1 MRKLVSV
8 QRIDGL
14 EPIENA
20 DFIEKAKVLGWTLV
34 VKKGEFKV
42 GDLCAYFEIDSIL
55 PDVPEFEFLNWA
67 DVYTLKCNNCPAR
80 TPVAARDKDNK
91 IACPNC
97 QSEDTEV
104 VGGREIR
111 KEKSRK
117 LSTKKMRG
125 VISQGLAMPLNT
137 ITEVRKRLDTE
148 LANSL
153 DLSVYYEVGQDLTEW
168 LQVTKY
174 EPPINAGRAG
184 NVKGNFPFYVPKT
197 DETRI
202 QSIPDILK
210 EIQGKRCYI
219 SMKLDGTSSTYSFKD
234 GEIDICSRNMSYK
247 DGLTEGLTDRD
258 DYYWAMAKRYNLS
271 SVLKDR
277 GQNIAVQGEICGP
290 GIQKNRLGLPSLNL
304 FVFDI
309 YFIDEQRYASLE
321 ELKRMCLELGLI
333 TVPLIDENFVPDD
346 STTVESL
353 LKMAEGKYPETKNE
367 REGIVIRPVEP
378 MQSEVLGGRL
388 SFKVVSNRFLL
399 KGGD

>member
-8 QRIDGL
+8 QKIDKL
-14 EPIENA
+14 EPIKGA
-20 DFIEKAKVLGWTLV
+20 DFIEKATVLGWTLV
-34 VKKGEFKV
+34 VKKGEFV
-42 GDLCAYFEIDSIL
+42 AGDLCAYFEIDSIL

-67 DVYTLKCNNCPAR
+67 TVYTLKCNNCPAR

-91 IACPNC
+91 IPCSNC

-104 VGGREIR
+104 IEGREIR

-125 VISQGLAMPLNT
+125 VISQGLAMPLGT
-137 ITEVRKRLDTE
+137 IRSVLKRIHGE
-148 LANSL
+148 EEAERAFSL
-153 DLSVYYEVGQDLTEW
+153 GDDLTEAI
-168 LQVTKY
+168 QVMKY
-174 EPPINAGRAG
+174 EPPLTGSRPRNT
-184 NVKGNFPFYVPKT
+184 KGPFPFYVPKT

-210 EIQGKRCYI
+210 EVQGKRCYI
-219 SMKLDGTSSTYSFKD
+219 SMKLDGTSSTFAKK
-234 GEIDICSRNMSYK
+234 GEELDVCSRNMSYR
-247 DGLTEGLTDRD
+247 DGLAEGTTTKD
-258 DYYWAMAKRYNLS
+258 DYYWDIAKKYNIPAALERIG
-271 SVLKDR
+271 L
-277 GQNIAVQGEICGP
+277 NIAVQGEICGP
-290 GIQKNRLGLPSLNL
+290 GIQKNRLGLNSLDL

-309 YFIDEQRYASLE
+309 YFIDEQRYASLD
-321 ELKRMCLELGLI
+321 ELKRLCLEMCLI
-333 TVPLIDENFVPDD
+333 TVPIIDENFVPDE